1 MPCVGGPRCGCEEAA
16 NRRILVSV
24 EDAQGPLGGPGV
36 LRCPSLRQAP
46 ILVRTPTELGFMHR
60 ALPIIASGLILLAT
74 LAFLY
79 ALDRTPV
86 HDGSAR
92 SRAEIRLL
100 AAKLEAFAL
109 DTGDLPAELAELSSP
124 VGPDPRPY
132 ARERELLDPWGRRYY
147 YRILEE
153 KRSALV
159 FTLGRD
165 GVPGGRGPDADQFA
179 QARRD
184 ES

>member
-1 MPCVGGPRCGCEEAA
+1 MRK
-16 NRRILVSV
+16 
-24 EDAQGPLGGPGV
+24 
-36 LRCPSLRQAP
+36 
-46 ILVRTPTELGFMHR
+46 
-60 ALPIIASGLILLAT
+60 ALAITAGSLILLTT

-79 ALDRTPV
+79 VLDRSPL

-100 AAKLEAFAL
+100 AAKLEAFAS
-109 DTGDLPAELAELSSP
+109 DTGDFPAELAELSFP
-124 VGPDPRPY
+124 AGEDPRPY
-132 ARERELLDPWGRRYY
+132 ARERELLDPWGRPYY

-179 QARRD
+179 QARTD
-184 ES
+184 ET